1 MTDLQK
7 NILTFAGVGAVAYG
21 IYYLTTQ
28 YKKTA
33 DNVSNN
39 WLQQNRVTPKIKSFA
54 KLINEKV
61 SGPNILYYPEVINEI
76 TALTVDELR
85 QLNTVWQ
92 TYYSSLNDGLSLRM
106 ALEEED
112 YYNPYTFF
120 TEHGYQPAIDYL
132 RLNGY

>member
-1 MTDLQK
+1 VTDLQK

-54 KLINEKV
+54 KLI
-61 SGPNILYYPEVINEI
+61 
-76 TALTVDELR
+76 
-85 QLNTVWQ
+85 
-92 TYYSSLNDGLSLRM
+92 
-106 ALEEED
+106 
-112 YYNPYTFF
+112 
-120 TEHGYQPAIDYL
+120 
-132 RLNGY
+132 